1 MSQTILE
8 TDKIKI
14 ASFSGGK
21 DRGTMIN
28 VILYENEFNKNEVF
42 EISTKLNKWF
52 LDQE

>member
-28 VILYENEFNKNEVF
+28 MIVYQNEFDKTEVF
-42 EISTKLNKWF
+42 DILTTLNEWIE
-52 LDQE
+52 DQE